1 MSQIWDF
8 SRPLDPDGTVP
19 GVSGHSL
26 LMDRVSRLVGE
37 HAIDAVYVI
46 RRKRYHWPV
55 VVGLC
60 ALGAVVGLLLPV
72 APWFFAPSLAFV
84 GMGLGMNLRTH
95 WRLIARTASRLLLL
109 DASSIDARPTAVAN
123 GLRVDGVTITPHRF
137 WVTLRLDGAAHTMT
151 RHHLPRLER
160 MLDQPGG

>member
-1 MSQIWDF
+1 MSQIWEV
-8 SRPLDPDGTVP
+8 SRPFDSAGTVP

-26 LMDRVSRLVGE
+26 LMDRVSRLAGE

-46 RRKRYHWPV
+46 RRKPFHWPV
-55 VVGLC
+55 VVGLA
-60 ALGAVVGLLLPV
+60 ALGAVVGLLIPV

-95 WRLIARTASRLLLL
+95 WRLIARTASRLLLV
-109 DASSIDARPTAVAN
+109 DASSVDARPTAIAN
-123 GLRVDGVTITPHRF
+123 GLRADHVAITPHRF
-137 WVTLRLDGAAHTMT
+137 WVTLRLDGVAHTMT

-160 MLDQPGG
+160 MLDQPA